1 MAAPEFNYTDSDA
14 TSLAQAIKDKV
25 LSPREAVDEAFAAI
39 ARVNPQLNAIIC
51 EMRDAADEQLQHLA
65 TQSPQDHGALFGVP
79 TLLKDDCP
87 SYAGAPMSYGCRAA
101 DGNVSERD
109 HELVTRYRAAGLVII
124 GKTNLPEFSCNI
136 ATEPSLHGATLNP
149 WDVRK
154 SIGGSSGGAAAAV
167 AARMVPVAYG
177 NDGAGS
183 IRVPAACS
191 GLFGL
196 RPSRGRVPCGPV
208 STENWGGLVSHHVL
222 TRSVRDSA
230 LMLDL
235 TDAPEQGA
243 LYCAPAKTGT
253 FMQAVNQS
261 PRKLRIGLWQK
272 TGLETLVEQAVLEG
286 LQKTAD
292 MCVALGHEI
301 VEIMPDYDAQ
311 ALSAAFTKLVA
322 TYTAMEVDD
331 LARDF
336 NKPMNSDFFEPSNL
350 GLAEYGRS
358 LSGLDIL
365 RARNQANT
373 TARSFGRMFNTV
385 DVVLSPVLPCL
396 PFDKGT
402 LNVRTNDWKHFARQ
416 FMELTMFTH
425 PVNAAGAPAMSIPL
439 LQTAENTPLGMQF
452 IAANGKEE
460 TLLTLAAQL
469 ERAYPWDSRR
479 PAICA

>member
-1 MAAPEFNYTDSDA
+1 MAAPDFNYTDCDA
-14 TSLAQAIKDKV
+14 VALAQAIQDKI
-25 LSPREAVDEAFAAI
+25 LSPREAVDEAYAAI
-39 ARVNPQLNAIIC
+39 ARTNPQLNAVIC
-51 EMRDAADEQLQHLA
+51 EMRDAAEEQLQTLEA
-65 TQSPQDHGALFGVP
+65 QAPERQGALHGVP

-109 HELVTRYRAAGLVII
+109 HELVTRYRSAGLVII

-149 WDVRK
+149 WDISK

-167 AARMVPVAYG
+167 ASHMVPVAYG

-183 IRVPAACS
+183 IRIPAACS

-243 LYCAPAKTGT
+243 LYNAPAKTGT
-253 FMQAVNQS
+253 YMQAVNQT

-272 TGLETLVEQAVLEG
+272 TGLETPVELAVLEA
-286 LQKTAD
+286 LHKTAD
-292 MCVALGHEI
+292 MCGALGHEI

-311 ALSAAFTKLVA
+311 ALSDAFTRLVA
-322 TYTAMEVDD
+322 TYTAIEVDD
-331 LARDF
+331 LAQEF
-336 NKPMNSDFFEPSNL
+336 NKPVNSDFFEPSNL

-365 RARNQANT
+365 RARNQVNS
-373 TARSFGRMFNTV
+373 TARSFGRMFSTV
-385 DVVLSPVLPCL
+385 DVVLAPVLPCL

-402 LNVRTNDWKHFARQ
+402 LNVRSQDWQNFARQ
-416 FMELTMFTH
+416 FIELTMFTH
-425 PVNAAGAPAMSIPL
+425 PVNAAGAPAMSVPL
-439 LQTAENTPLGMQF
+439 LQTANNTPLGMQF
-452 IAANGKEE
+452 IAANGRED

>member
-1 MAAPEFNYTDSDA
+1 MAALEFTYTDSDA
-14 TSLAQAIKDKV
+14 TGLAQAIKDKV
-25 LSPREAVDEAFAAI
+25 LSPREAVSEAFDAI
-39 ARVNPQLNAIIC
+39 ARVNPQLNAVIC
-51 EMRDAADEQLQHLA
+51 EMRDAAEDQLAKLPHEAQ
-65 TQSPQDHGALFGVP
+65 GALHGVP

-101 DGNVSERD
+101 DGNVSAID
-109 HELVTRYRAAGLVII
+109 HELVTRYRAAGLIVL

-167 AARMVPVAYG
+167 ASRMVPIAYG

-183 IRVPAACS
+183 IRIPAACS

-243 LYCAPAKTGT
+243 LYSAPAKGGT
-253 FMQAVNQS
+253 FMAAVTRNPQ
-261 PRKLRIGLWQK
+261 KLRIGLWQK
-272 TGLETLVEQAVLEG
+272 TGLETPVEQAMLEA
-286 LQKTAD
+286 LHKAAEL
-292 MCVALGHEI
+292 CAALGHEI
-301 VEIMPDYDAQ
+301 VDVMPDYDAP
-311 ALSAAFTKLVA
+311 ALSSAFTKLVA
-322 TYTAMEVDD
+322 TYTALEVDD
-331 LARDF
+331 LAADF
-336 NKPMNSDFFEPSNL
+336 NKPANSDYFEPSNL

-358 LSGLDIL
+358 QSGLDIL
-365 RARNQANT
+365 RARNQVNS
-373 TARSFGRMFNTV
+373 TARSFGRLFADI
-385 DVVLSPVLPCL
+385 DVVLSPVLPCVS
-396 PFDKGT
+396 FDKGT
-402 LNVRTNDWKHFARQ
+402 LDVRSPDWQHFARQ

-425 PVNAAGAPAMSIPL
+425 PVNAAGATAMSVPL
-439 LQTAENTPLGMQF
+439 LQTAGNTPLGVQF
-452 IAANGKEE
+452 IAANGGEE

-469 ERAYPWDSRR
+469 EREYPWGNRR
-479 PAICA
+479 PEICA